1 MIPGRG
7 YGFGRSLAS
16 HGYGT
21 GLGSTPVVID
31 THDGFD
37 RDESKKRHKEK
48 LKADIQ
54 QAWKGLSG
62 NKEAL
67 ELVPATSLE
76 PIEYLMLDD
85 GKAEKLLRMYQ
96 IQLDIER
103 DDEDIFLLL

>member
-1 MIPGRG
+1 MIPGWG

-16 HGYGT
+16 RGYGA
-21 GLGSTPVVID
+21 GLGSTPLPIQD
-31 THDGFD
+31 HDGFD
-37 RDESKKRHKEK
+37 HEYKKKHHDLK
-48 LKADIQ
+48 LRQDIE
-54 QAWKGLSG
+54 QAWQGLSG

-76 PIEYLMLDD
+76 PIKYLMLDD